1 MQHRPTPSNPHPFT
15 RILIQSSKET
25 WKAYV
30 EHDFVKQ
37 LAKGT
42 LPRECFLHFVKY
54 VCFVLLIHINAHV
67 QGLQAGL
74 PVPQVLRACIRVIM
88 VGYRGV

>member
-1 MQHRPTPSNPHPFT
+1 MT
-15 RILIQSSKET
+15 RILIQSAART

-42 LPRECFLHFVKY
+42 LPKECFLHFIKLGGP
-54 VCFVLLIHINAHV
+54 FGSLIAISHTCSVSLGRTI
-67 QGLQAGL
+67 
-74 PVPQVLRACIRVIM
+74 
-88 VGYRGV
+88 YT